1 MVATRHTIPRGGNCW
16 PSCPL
21 IFTRPRNGEVGTLP
35 DSEEQRRRAAPAS
48 IWNGWRGLFLVAVC
62 LVSGMARSQ
71 EIHVDAQD
79 TSAAESEYYRLVTL
93 PLPNKVQCEAGAMTF
108 LPDGRVALGTRIGDI
123 WIGTGLLDEPATP
136 KWSRF
141 ASGLHEVLG
150 LAYKDGAFYA
160 TQRPEVTRI
169 TDTKGTGRG
178 DLFETVS
185 DGWGIKGDYH
195 EFAFGSKFDR
205 DGNLWVLL
213 CLTGSFTSDSPFR
226 GWAMRITPEG
236 KMIPT
241 CDGIRSPSGVGFN
254 AKGEVF
260 YTDQQGSWNGTCPL
274 RQLIP
279 GEFEGNPEGLKWFD
293 DPQTAPLIEAA
304 GIPRPPQ
311 PHGGNEARLVEEA
324 KRIPELHPPAVY
336 FPYYK
341 LGQSSTGI
349 LCDLTDGKF
358 GPFQE
363 QLFVGDLTHSMVMRV
378 FLEKVNGRYQGAAFP
393 FRRGF
398 DSGNIALEY
407 APDGS
412 MFVFGSNRGW
422 GCVGPKPFA
431 LQRLVWT
438 GKTPFEIKEMRAKPD
453 GFDLQF
459 TQPVDPK
466 TAALPASYQLETY
479 TYIYHADY
487 GSPEV
492 DKTVPTVRSVTVS
505 SDGLSAR
512 LLIDGLVEGH
522 VHEIH
527 LLGVRSA
534 EGKALLHDVAYYT
547 LNALPKATEPV
558 MAAAGR

>member
-1 MVATRHTIPRGGNCW
+1 MKLTLHIILNAALSLLLAATT
-16 PSCPL
+16 
-21 IFTRPRNGEVGTLP
+21 TTA
-35 DSEEQRRRAAPAS
+35 RA
-48 IWNGWRGLFLVAVC
+48 
-62 LVSGMARSQ
+62 Q
-71 EIHVDAQD
+71 EIHVYAND
-79 TSAAESEYYRLVTL
+79 TSAAESEYYRLETI
-93 PLPNKVQCEAGAMTF
+93 PLPNKVQCEAGSMCF
-108 LPDGRVALGTRIGDI
+108 LPDGRVALGTRTGDL
-123 WIGTGLLDEPATP
+123 WIGSNVLAEPAAP
-136 KWSRF
+136 KWSLF

-150 LAYKDGAFYA
+150 LAYKDHAFYA

-169 TDTKGTGRG
+169 SDSKGTGRA
-178 DLFETVS
+178 DTFETVCG
-185 DGWGIKGDYH
+185 DWGIKGDYH

-213 CLTGSFTSDSPFR
+213 CLTGSFTSESPFR
-226 GWAMRITPEG
+226 GWALRITPDG

-241 CDGIRSPSGVGFN
+241 CDGIRSPSGIGFN
-254 AKGEVF
+254 AKGEIF

-293 DPQTAPLIEAA
+293 DPRTAPLIQAA

-311 PHGGNEARLVEEA
+311 PHSNSRLVEEA

-358 GPFQE
+358 GPFGE

-378 FLEKVNGRYQGAAFP
+378 FLEKVKGRYQGVAFP

-398 DSGNIALEY
+398 ASGNVALEY

-422 GCVGPKPFA
+422 GCVGPKEFA

-438 GKTPFEIKEMRAKPD
+438 GKVPFEVKEMRAEPD
-453 GFDLQF
+453 GFELRF
-459 TQPVDPK
+459 TQPVDPQ
-466 TAALPASYQLETY
+466 TAAATDSYNLESY
-479 TYIYHADY
+479 TYIYRSDY

-492 DKTVPTVRSVTVS
+492 DKTRPLVRSVTVAP
-505 SDGLSAR
+505 DRLSAR

-522 VHEIH
+522 IHEIH
-527 LLGVRSA
+527 YPGVRSA
-534 EGKALLHDVAYYT
+534 EGKPLLHDVAYYT
-547 LNALPKATEPV
+547 LNALPTGPTE
-558 MAAAGR
+558 